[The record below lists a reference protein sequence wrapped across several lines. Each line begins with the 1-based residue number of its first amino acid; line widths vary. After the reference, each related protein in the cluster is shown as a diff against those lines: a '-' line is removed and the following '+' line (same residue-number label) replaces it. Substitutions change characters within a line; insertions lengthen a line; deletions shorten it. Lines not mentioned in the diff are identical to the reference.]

1 LFPSE
6 FEDDVE
12 PKSITWIIV
21 VRHAEVGKAIHLGRW
36 HRELLREGIYFYNH
50 NYHPAKAPEVYGK
63 LVPILLPPLSDPS
76 WLFLDMQSSKAFM
89 AKLFYDFRRCMKAST
104 GSPSTHIK
112 WFMPIGIF
120 VDLIAIA
127 DNIHWT
133 PTLFVIKDV
142 ADDTFSSLMD
152 DGWDCKIVEA
162 DDIIKCTVARKTVI
176 FR

>member
-63 LVPILLPPLSDPS
+63 LVPILLPVLNDPS
-76 WLFLDMQSSKAFM
+76 WPLPDMQSSKAFR
-89 AKLFYDFRRCMKAST
+89 AKLSYDF
-104 GSPSTHIK
+104 
-112 WFMPIGIF
+112 
-120 VDLIAIA
+120 
-127 DNIHWT
+127 
-133 PTLFVIKDV
+133 
-142 ADDTFSSLMD
+142 
-152 DGWDCKIVEA
+152 
-162 DDIIKCTVARKTVI
+162 
-176 FR
+176 